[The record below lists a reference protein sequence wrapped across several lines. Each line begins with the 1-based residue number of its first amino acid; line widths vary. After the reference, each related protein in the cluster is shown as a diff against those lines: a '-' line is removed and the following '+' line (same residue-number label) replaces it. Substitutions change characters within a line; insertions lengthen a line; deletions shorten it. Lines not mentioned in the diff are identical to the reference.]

1 MTKGS
6 TRVPPIITP
15 VWVCGRAGWFQAM
28 FGQNGGV
35 SFINRRSALIGS
47 VTGGASEGC
56 RRLAKDDEQAKPEN
70 GQKCPPTPGPIA
82 GACGVA
88 TAQTPCERTWTPLP
102 RRPAGSRAR
111 CRVSL
116 LTP

>member
-70 GQKCPPTPGPIA
+70 GQNARPPQGQSPELAESPQRRLRASEPGRLCQGGPQA
-82 GACGVA
+82 LALVVA
-88 TAQTPCERTWTPLP
+88 SA
-102 RRPAGSRAR
+102 S
-111 CRVSL
+111 
-116 LTP
+116 